1 MTDIKEQAAL
11 HNTRERLTIEADQ
24 LQELAAEKGS
34 VGVARFYSNVPC
46 SEYFDLCGF
55 PNGKLVGIFYH
66 KDAPLFRA
74 DSMKASDLASKLMS
88 YVEDFYGLY
97 KKHITKDSILTEEES
112 SYATFLLARLDE
124 SED

>member
-24 LQELAAEKGS
+24 LQELAAEKNG
-34 VGVARFYSNVPC
+34 VGVVRVHSNTRYE
-46 SEYFDLCGF
+46 EYFDLCGF

-66 KDAPLFRA
+66 KDAPLFRT
-74 DSMKASDLASKLMS
+74 DSEKASDLASKLMS
-88 YVEDFYGLY
+88 YVEDFYNLY
-97 KKHITKDSILTEEES
+97 KKHIEDSILTDEEFH
-112 SYATFLLARLDE
+112 YATFLFTKFDE

>member
-1 MTDIKEQAAL
+1 MTDLKEQAAL
-11 HNTRERLTIEADQ
+11 HTTRERLTIEADQ

-34 VGVARFYSNVPC
+34 VGVARFYSNVQY

-74 DSMKASDLASKLMS
+74 ESEKASDLASKLMS
-88 YVEDFYGLY
+88 YVEDFYNLY
-97 KKHITKDSILTEEES
+97 KKHIEDSILTESES
-112 SYATFLLARLDE
+112 ELATFLFIKLDE
-124 SED
+124 AED

>member
-1 MTDIKEQAAL
+1 MTDLKEQAAL
-11 HNTRERLTIEADQ
+11 HSTRERLTIEADQ
-24 LQELAAEKGS
+24 LQELAAEKNG
-34 VGVARFYSNVPC
+34 VGVVRVHSNTRYE
-46 SEYFDLCGF
+46 EYFDLCGF

-88 YVEDFYGLY
+88 YVEDFYNLY
-97 KKHITKDSILTEEES
+97 KKHIEDSILTDEEFH
-112 SYATFLLARLDE
+112 YATFLFTKFDE

>member
-1 MTDIKEQAAL
+1 MTDLKEQAAL
-11 HNTRERLTIEADQ
+11 HSTRERITIEADQ
-24 LQELAAEKGS
+24 LQELAAEKNG
-34 VGVARFYSNVPC
+34 VGVVRLHSNVPY

-74 DSMKASDLASKLMS
+74 DSEKASDLASKLMS
-88 YVEDFYGLY
+88 YVEDFYNLY
-97 KKHITKDSILTEEES
+97 KDHIEDSILTEEES
-112 SYATFLLARLDE
+112 HYATFLFTKLDE

>member
-1 MTDIKEQAAL
+1 MTDLKEQAAL
-11 HNTRERLTIEADQ
+11 HNTRERITIAADQ
-24 LQELAAEKGS
+24 LQELAAEQDA
-34 VGVARFYSNVPC
+34 VGVVRLHSNVPY

-55 PNGKLVGIFYH
+55 PNGKLVGVFYH

-88 YVEDFYGLY
+88 YVEDFYNLY
-97 KKHITKDSILTEEES
+97 KRHIDNSSILTEEES

>member
-1 MTDIKEQAAL
+1 MTDLKEQAAL
-11 HNTRERLTIEADQ
+11 HSTRERITIEADQ

-34 VGVARFYSNVPC
+34 VGVVRLHSNVPY
-46 SEYFDLCGF
+46 SEYFDLCSF

-74 DSMKASDLASKLMS
+74 ESEKASDLASKLMS
-88 YVEDFYGLY
+88 YVEDFYNLY
-97 KKHITKDSILTEEES
+97 KKHIEDSILTESES
-112 SYATFLLARLDE
+112 ELATFLFIKLDE

>member
-1 MTDIKEQAAL
+1 MTDLKEQAAL

-34 VGVARFYSNVPC
+34 VGVARFYSNVPY

-74 DSMKASDLASKLMS
+74 ESEKASDLASKLMS
-88 YVEDFYGLY
+88 YVEDFYSLY
-97 KKHITKDSILTEEES
+97 KKHIADDSILTERES
-112 SYATFLLARLDE
+112 ELATFLFTKLDGA
-124 SED
+124 ED

>member
-11 HNTRERLTIEADQ
+11 HNTRERITIAADQ
-24 LQELAAEKGS
+24 LQELAAEQDA
-34 VGVARFYSNVPC
+34 VGVVRLHSNVRY

-55 PNGKLVGIFYH
+55 PNDKLVGVFYH
-66 KDAPLFRA
+66 KDAPIFRA

-88 YVEDFYGLY
+88 YVEDLYNLY
-97 KKHITKDSILTEEES
+97 KKHIEDSILTDEEFH
-112 SYATFLLARLDE
+112 YATFLFTKFDE

>member
-1 MTDIKEQAAL
+1 MTDLKEQAAL
-11 HNTRERLTIEADQ
+11 HNTRERITIEADQ

-34 VGVARFYSNVPC
+34 VGVARFYSNVPY

-74 DSMKASDLASKLMS
+74 ESEKASDLASKLMS
-88 YVEDFYGLY
+88 YVEDFYNLY
-97 KKHITKDSILTEEES
+97 KKHIEDPILTESES
-112 SYATFLLARLDE
+112 ELATFLFIKLDE
-124 SED
+124 AED

>member
-1 MTDIKEQAAL
+1 MTDLKEQAAL

-34 VGVARFYSNVPC
+34 VGVARFYSNVPY

-74 DSMKASDLASKLMS
+74 ESEKASDLASKLMS
-88 YVEDFYGLY
+88 YVEDFYNLY
-97 KKHITKDSILTEEES
+97 KKNIDNSSILTEEES

-124 SED
+124 AED

>member
-1 MTDIKEQAAL
+1 MTDLKEQAAL
-11 HNTRERLTIEADQ
+11 HSTRERITIAADQ
-24 LQELAAEKGS
+24 LQELAAEQDA
-34 VGVARFYSNVPC
+34 VGVVRLHSNVPY

-88 YVEDFYGLY
+88 YVEDFYSLY
-97 KKHITKDSILTEEES
+97 KKHITKDSILTERES
-112 SYATFLLARLDE
+112 ELATFLFTKLDE
-124 SED
+124 AED

>member
-1 MTDIKEQAAL
+1 MTDLKEQAAL
-11 HNTRERLTIEADQ
+11 HNTRERITIAADQ

-34 VGVARFYSNVPC
+34 VGVARFYSDVRYG
-46 SEYFDLCGF
+46 EYFDLCSF
-55 PNGKLVGIFYH
+55 SDGKLVGIFYH

-97 KKHITKDSILTEEES
+97 KKHISKDSILTERES
-112 SYATFLLARLDE
+112 ELATFLFTKLDE
-124 SED
+124 AED

>member
-1 MTDIKEQAAL
+1 MTDLKEQAAL

-34 VGVARFYSNVPC
+34 VGVARFYSNVPY

-74 DSMKASDLASKLMS
+74 DSVKASDLASKLMN
-88 YVEDFYGLY
+88 YVEDFYSLY
-97 KKHITKDSILTEEES
+97 KKHITNDSILTEHES
-112 SYATFLLARLDE
+112 ELATFLFTKLDE

>member
-1 MTDIKEQAAL
+1 MTDLKEQAAL

-34 VGVARFYSNVPC
+34 VGVARFYSDVPYG
-46 SEYFDLCGF
+46 EYFDLCSF
-55 PNGKLVGIFYH
+55 SDGKLVGIFYH

-97 KKHITKDSILTEEES
+97 KKHITKDSILTEYES
-112 SYATFLLARLDE
+112 ELATFLFTKLDE